1 MGNDPMMG
9 IPLEKR
15 AMAMIAGEETLT
27 VANLIDNL
35 GISGLLR
42 VIVRVAK
49 AKVEHCAESE
59 KDILTAIR
67 TDLRKVAA
75 SSAPESTLRRIQA
88 IMHCRELLTLNVA
101 PLLAVEE
108 MALSLA
114 EG

>member
-27 VANLIDNL
+27 VADLIDNL

-49 AKVEHCAESE
+49 LKWSIAPRPKGHPHGLQV
-59 KDILTAIR
+59 AIR
-67 TDLRKVAA
+67 RRDTLEHRQPHRGTVTKFVGLDPAA
-75 SSAPESTLRRIQA
+75 QN
-88 IMHCRELLTLNVA
+88 HDDDDV
-101 PLLAVEE
+101 
-108 MALSLA
+108 
-114 EG
+114 

>member
-59 KDILTAIR
+59 KDILTACR
-67 TDLRKVAA
+67 WRYVAA
-75 SSAPESTLRRIQA
+75 TLSNTA
-88 IMHCRELLTLNVA
+88 NHT
-101 PLLAVEE
+101 
-108 MALSLA
+108 
-114 EG
+114 EGL